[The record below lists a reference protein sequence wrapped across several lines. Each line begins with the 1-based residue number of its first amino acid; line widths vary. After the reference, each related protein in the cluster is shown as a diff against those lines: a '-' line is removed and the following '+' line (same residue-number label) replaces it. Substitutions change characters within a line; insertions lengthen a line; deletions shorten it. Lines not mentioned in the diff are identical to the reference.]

1 MKMESKFPR
10 AAIAAVVLTL
20 FLHTAGADPDLLF
33 QKSFALFKDGLY
45 AEAAAAFSALSRGD
59 GEPELLESAE
69 YMGIISLIQAG
80 ESAEARVRIASFM
93 DRRKESGFVPELRYQ
108 SARLDLIEGKV
119 EAAKS
124 GFGSFIS
131 LHPQSP
137 SVANALFWLAETH
150 YLSGDFK
157 EAFVA
162 YEKFCGLY
170 PGAEK
175 FKVAESRMEE
185 IKARLK
191 REEMGRRL
199 EFDNS
204 TAQMSETE
212 KNAREAELER
222 MFELLYRS
230 WSRMRISMASPPP
243 LPKEE
248 VPRVSAIEP
257 EKPPAPVQSPP
268 PAQTKE
274 PEAVKERELLL
285 AAEEARLRRL
295 AELLDLKRQTLE
307 LLSSVLLKFAGE
319 VAK

>member
-150 YLSGDFK
+150 YLS
-157 EAFVA
+157 
-162 YEKFCGLY
+162 
-170 PGAEK
+170 
-175 FKVAESRMEE
+175 
-185 IKARLK
+185 
-191 REEMGRRL
+191 
-199 EFDNS
+199 
-204 TAQMSETE
+204 
-212 KNAREAELER
+212 
-222 MFELLYRS
+222 
-230 WSRMRISMASPPP
+230 
-243 LPKEE
+243 
-248 VPRVSAIEP
+248 
-257 EKPPAPVQSPP
+257 
-268 PAQTKE
+268 
-274 PEAVKERELLL
+274 
-285 AAEEARLRRL
+285 
-295 AELLDLKRQTLE
+295 
-307 LLSSVLLKFAGE
+307 
-319 VAK
+319 